1 MEPTWSKLGIQVLVL
16 ASHFQEMAAQDSH
29 HQLQE
34 HQSHEVAVALAAATA
49 MAMRLVGLVGLV
61 VAEIEIQV
69 MRLGL
74 HQIKMEQPIPAA
86 AVVAVAQAEWVLV
99 PVVQDLLSFDIYCKN
114 ASV

>member
-1 MEPTWSKLGIQVLVL
+1 MQHPAL
-16 ASHFQEMAAQDSH
+16 ASHGKEMAVQDYH

-34 HQSHEVAVALAAATA
+34 HQLHEVAVVLAVATK
-49 MAMRLVGLVGLV
+49 MAMRLVQDLV
-61 VAEIEIQV
+61 VVMVDLAVVEIEIQV
-69 MRLGL
+69 RRLGL

-86 AVVAVAQAEWVLV
+86 AVVAAAQAEWVLV